1 MVARMV
7 RAKLDAASIPEPIRA
22 ITHRIRIAGGNAW
35 LVGGTV
41 RDLVLG
47 LEAADYDLATDLD
60 PQAAAAAIG
69 DGQLEDARL
78 GACRIDGLPW
88 PVVVTTLRIEG
99 NYRDHRRPDF
109 VQFVTDPTLDSQ
121 RRDFT
126 CNAIYADAQ
135 TGEIFDPTGGL
146 TDLASRTLRA
156 IGDPAKRFEEDPLR
170 LLRLLRFEARFG
182 LAVDPVTEAAAK
194 AFAKGLCTLSKE
206 RVFDELTRAFCGEGR
221 GRALRRF
228 VELGF
233 ANLLMP
239 EVAAMEGVPQPPQ
252 YHPEGCVLTHVA
264 LVLDRMEQPDAI
276 LAWSAVLHDVG
287 KPPTFRV
294 AEDRIR
300 FDGHDVLS
308 ARMADSILERFHA
321 SRELRLEVSEICR
334 DHIRIAS
341 LLQMRPRRRERWM
354 RSPLFAKHLAFHR
367 ADCLGSHGDLSIWHE
382 ATRLH
387 ALLPPERPPLVT
399 GADVLALGVPKGPV
413 VGQLLRAV
421 EDALDSADGIEP
433 DRDNALVVLRRL
445 AVAHVKA

>member
-1 MVARMV
+1 MV

-22 ITHRIRIAGGNAW
+22 ITQRIRAAGGNAW

-41 RDLVLG
+41 RDMALG
-47 LEAADYDLATDLD
+47 LEPADFDIATDLA

-69 DGQLEDARL
+69 NGQLEDARL
-78 GACRIDGLPW
+78 GACRIEGMPW

-109 VQFVTDPTLDSQ
+109 VQFVTDPMLDAA

-126 CNAIYADAQ
+126 CNALYADAQ
-135 TGEIFDPTGGL
+135 SGEVLDPTGGL
-146 TDLASRTLRA
+146 ADLAAGTLRV
-156 IGDPAKRFEEDPLR
+156 IGDPTTRFAEDPLR
-170 LLRLLRFEARFG
+170 LLRMLRFEARFG
-182 LAVDPVTEAAAK
+182 LTAEPATEAAAREC
-194 AFAKGLCTLSKE
+194 AAGLSTLSKE
-206 RVFDELTRAFCGEGR
+206 RVFDELTRAFCGDGR
-221 GRALRRF
+221 GRALRRM

-233 ANLLMP
+233 ATLLLP

-252 YHPEGCVLTHVA
+252 YHPEGCVLTHVG
-264 LVLDRMEQPDAI
+264 LVLDRLESPDAT

-308 ARMADSILERFHA
+308 ARMADSILERFRA
-321 SRELRLEVSEICR
+321 SRELRQEVSEICR

-341 LLQMRPRRRERWM
+341 LLQMRPRRREHWM
-354 RSPLFAKHLAFHR
+354 RSPLFGKHLAFHR

-382 ATRLH
+382 ATRLL
-387 ALLPPERPPLVT
+387 ALLPPERPALVT

-421 EDALDSADGIEP
+421 DEELDSADGIEP
-433 DRDNALVVLRRL
+433 DRDAALAVLRRL